1 MPTPRARP
9 IVPAYRAVVPGG
21 VRDHGRVRRGMVW
34 SMAAHPHY
42 DASSKPPTFATV
54 EEERAHRKRMCAL
67 GYRIF
72 GNLGFGQTG
81 DGHISARDPELTDHF
96 WLLRYG
102 VPFKYAT
109 VDELVLVAPD
119 GTLAQGKG
127 GINMAAYH
135 IHHPVHVARPDV
147 VSAAHCHSHYGTP
160 FSAQARLFE
169 PLSQESCMFV
179 FDQALFDD
187 EELAVYSTDGGE
199 RIAEAMGGHNLCFL
213 RNHGLL
219 TAADSVEGAVSR
231 FVLAERVS
239 EVHIKAGAGGRPIS
253 EEGAKRV
260 ALEYTKGN
268 VPWHAFQY
276 LVRDVVP
283 DPTVVGG

>member
-1 MPTPRARP
+1 M
-9 IVPAYRAVVPGG
+9 G
-21 VRDHGRVRRGMVW
+21 
-34 SMAAHPHY
+34 AHPYY
-42 DASSKPPTFATV
+42 DATSRPPRFASM

-72 GNLGFGQTG
+72 GRLGFGQTG
-81 DGHISARDPELTDHF
+81 DGHISARDPERPDHF

-102 VPFKYAT
+102 VPFKEAT
-109 VDELVLVAPD
+109 VAELVLVAPD
-119 GTLAQGKG
+119 GTLAEGRG
-127 GINMAAYH
+127 GINTAAYS
-135 IHHPVHVARPDV
+135 IHHPIHTARPDV

-160 FSAQARLFE
+160 FAAQNRLFE

-187 EELAVYSTDGGE
+187 EEVAIQSTEGGE
-199 RIAEAMGGHNLCFL
+199 RIAGAMGEANLCVL

-219 TAADSVEGAVSR
+219 TAGDSVESAVVR
-231 FVLAERVS
+231 FVLAERVA
-239 EVHIKAGAGGRPIS
+239 EVHIKAGARGTPICVAA
-253 EEGAKRV
+253 AKETAR
-260 ALEYTKGN
+260 EYDRGK

-283 DPTVVGG
+283 DPSVVD

>member
-1 MPTPRARP
+1 M
-9 IVPAYRAVVPGG
+9 G
-21 VRDHGRVRRGMVW
+21 
-34 SMAAHPHY
+34 SHPYY
-42 DASSKPPTFATV
+42 DAKSRPPTFATIDA
-54 EEERAHRKRMCAL
+54 ERAHRKRMCAL

-72 GNLGFGQTG
+72 GTLGYGQTG

-119 GTLAQGKG
+119 GSIAQGAG
-127 GINMAAYH
+127 GINMAAYY
-135 IHHPVHVARPDV
+135 IHHPVHEARPDV
-147 VSAAHCHSHYGTP
+147 VSAAHCHSPYGTS
-160 FSAQARLFE
+160 FAAQARLFE

-187 EELAVYSTDGGE
+187 EELNIASTSGGE
-199 RIAEAMGGHNLCFL
+199 RIAAALGGNNLAIL

-219 TAADSVEGAVSR
+219 SAGDSVESAVSR
-231 FVLAERVS
+231 FVLAERVA
-239 EVHIKAGAGGRPIS
+239 EVHVKAGVAGRPIS
-253 EEGAKRV
+253 ETGAKKV
-260 ALEYTKGN
+260 ALSYQAAN

-276 LVRDVVP
+276 LVREVIADPAVVN
-283 DPTVVGG
+283 